1 MPLLWQCCLRVKQ
14 RCKHEYSVG
23 IYIIMRK
30 YKKSHLSKKRKLGI
44 VLSIFL
50 IVIVCVFVFFNTY
63 VNPIIITISQA
74 QIKAMA
80 TKAVNSAVQTVINNT
95 DVYDELIDIMVD
107 SDGNITMFQVKSIQ
121 INKLS
126 KNISRTAQQNME
138 LASAEGV
145 GIPLGTLSGI
155 SVLVGLGPELRFFV
169 SPIGSIQ
176 SSFSSEF
183 ASAGINQT
191 NHRIYLTM
199 DTTVSIVL
207 PTSTK
212 TVSTK
217 THILVC
223 ESIIIG
229 KVPDT
234 YLNST
239 SLDEMLNLVA

>member
-1 MPLLWQCCLRVKQ
+1 MQKRFKRHRFSRRQKFLVLLVFLL
-14 RCKHEYSVG
+14 
-23 IYIIMRK
+23 II
-30 YKKSHLSKKRKLGI
+30 I
-44 VLSIFL
+44 ISI
-50 IVIVCVFVFFNTY
+50 FVFFNVY

-74 QIKAMA
+74 KIKTMA
-80 TKAVNSAVQTVINNT
+80 TKAVNGAVQTVINNT
-95 DVYDELIDIMVD
+95 DVYDELIDIMTD
-107 SDGNITMFQVKSIQ
+107 SEGNITMFQVKSIQ

-126 KNISRTAQQNME
+126 KDISKTAQQNLE

-155 SVLVGLGPELRFFV
+155 SVLVGLGPEINFYV

-183 ASAGINQT
+183 CSAGINQT
-191 NHRIYLTM
+191 NHRIYLTL
-199 DTTVSIVL
+199 DTTVSLVL
-207 PTSTK
+207 PTSTR

-217 THILVC
+217 SHILIC

-234 YLNST
+234 YLNSS

>member
-1 MPLLWQCCLRVKQ
+1 MQKRFKRHRFSRRQKFLVLLVFLL
-14 RCKHEYSVG
+14 
-23 IYIIMRK
+23 II
-30 YKKSHLSKKRKLGI
+30 I
-44 VLSIFL
+44 ISI
-50 IVIVCVFVFFNTY
+50 FVFFNVY

-74 QIKAMA
+74 KIKTMA
-80 TKAVNSAVQTVINNT
+80 TKAVNGAVQTVINNT
-95 DVYDELIDIMVD
+95 DVYDELIDIMTD
-107 SDGNITMFQVKSIQ
+107 SEGNITMFQVRSIQ

-126 KNISRTAQQNME
+126 KDISKTAQQNLE

-155 SVLVGLGPELRFFV
+155 SVLVGLGPEINFYV

-183 ASAGINQT
+183 TSAGINQT
-191 NHRIYLTM
+191 NHRIYLTL
-199 DTTVSIVL
+199 DTTVSLVL
-207 PTSTK
+207 PTSTR

-217 THILVC
+217 SHILIC

-234 YLNST
+234 YLNSS

>member
-1 MPLLWQCCLRVKQ
+1 MQ
-14 RCKHEYSVG
+14 KHKFH
-23 IYIIMRK
+23 RK
-30 YKKSHLSKKRKLGI
+30 ISKKKKLFI
-44 VLSIFL
+44 VLTVFL
-50 IVIVCVFVFFNTY
+50 LILVFLFVFFNNY
-63 VNPIIITISQA
+63 VNPIIITISEA
-74 QIKAMA
+74 KVKSMT

-107 SDGNITMFQVKSIQ
+107 EQGNISMFQVKSIK

-126 KNISRTAQQNME
+126 KEISKTAQQNLE
-138 LASAEGV
+138 VVSAEGI

-155 SVLVGLGPELRFFV
+155 SVLVGLGPEINFYV

-183 ASAGINQT
+183 ESAGINQT
-191 NHRIYLTM
+191 NHRIYLTL
-199 DTTVSIVL
+199 DTSVSIVL

-212 TVSTK
+212 TVSTRS
-217 THILVC
+217 HILIC

-229 KVPDT
+229 KVPET

>member
-1 MPLLWQCCLRVKQ
+1 MQKIKR
-14 RCKHEYSVG
+14 R
-23 IYIIMRK
+23 R
-30 YKKSHLSKKRKLGI
+30 LSKKRKLI
-44 VLSIFL
+44 ILLSLFL
-50 IVIVCVFVFFNTY
+50 VVMITIFVFFNTY

-74 QIKAMA
+74 QVKAMT

-95 DVYDELIDIMVD
+95 DVYDELINIMTD
-107 SDGNITMFQVKSIQ
+107 SEGNITMFQVKSIQ

-126 KNISRTAQQNME
+126 KNISRTAQQNLE

-155 SVLVGLGPELRFFV
+155 SVLVGLGPEITFFV

-191 NHRIYLTM
+191 NHRIYLTL

-217 THILVC
+217 SHILIC

-239 SLDEMLNLVA
+239 SLDEMLNLVV

>member
-1 MPLLWQCCLRVKQ
+1 MQ
-14 RCKHEYSVG
+14 KHKFH
-23 IYIIMRK
+23 RK
-30 YKKSHLSKKRKLGI
+30 ISKKKKLFI
-44 VLSIFL
+44 VLTVFL
-50 IVIVCVFVFFNTY
+50 LILVFLCVFFNNY
-63 VNPIIITISQA
+63 VNPIIITISEA
-74 QIKAMA
+74 KVKSMT

-107 SDGNITMFQVKSIQ
+107 EQGNISMFQVKSIK

-126 KNISRTAQQNME
+126 KEISKTAQQNLE
-138 LASAEGV
+138 VVSAEGI

-155 SVLVGLGPELRFFV
+155 SVLVGLGPEINFYV

-183 ASAGINQT
+183 ESAGINQT
-191 NHRIYLTM
+191 NHRIYLTL
-199 DTTVSIVL
+199 DTSVSIVL

-212 TVSTK
+212 TVSTRS
-217 THILVC
+217 HILIC

-229 KVPDT
+229 KVPET

>member
-1 MPLLWQCCLRVKQ
+1 MQKIKR
-14 RCKHEYSVG
+14 R
-23 IYIIMRK
+23 R
-30 YKKSHLSKKRKLGI
+30 LSKKRKLI
-44 VLSIFL
+44 ILLSLFL
-50 IVIVCVFVFFNTY
+50 ITMITIFVFFNTY

-74 QIKAMA
+74 QVKAMT

-95 DVYDELIDIMVD
+95 DVYDELINIMTD
-107 SDGNITMFQVKSIQ
+107 SEGNITMFQVKSIQ

-126 KNISRTAQQNME
+126 KNISRTAQQNLE

-155 SVLVGLGPELRFFV
+155 SVFVGLGPEITFFV

-191 NHRIYLTM
+191 NHRIYLTL

-217 THILVC
+217 SHILIC

-229 KVPDT
+229 KVPET

>member
-1 MPLLWQCCLRVKQ
+1 MQKTKIRHKLF
-14 RCKHEYSVG
+14 
-23 IYIIMRK
+23 
-30 YKKSHLSKKRKLGI
+30 KKRRF
-44 VLSIFL
+44 SIALFVILL
-50 IVIVCVFVFFNTY
+50 IIIALLVFFNNY
-63 VNPIIITISQA
+63 VNPIIITISEA
-74 QIKAMA
+74 KIKSMT
-80 TKAVNSAVQTVINNT
+80 TKAVNGAVQTVINNT
-95 DVYDELIDIMVD
+95 DVYDELIDIMTD
-107 SDGNITMFQVKSIQ
+107 SQGNITMFQVKSIQ

-126 KNISRTAQQNME
+126 KEISKMAQQNLE
-138 LASAEGV
+138 ISSTEGV

-155 SVLVGLGPELRFFV
+155 SVLVGVGPEINFYV

-183 ASAGINQT
+183 ESAGINQT
-191 NHRIYLTM
+191 NHRIYLTLESH
-199 DTTVSIVL
+199 VSIVL

-217 THILVC
+217 SHILIC

-229 KVPDT
+229 KVPET

>member
-1 MPLLWQCCLRVKQ
+1 MQKIKR
-14 RCKHEYSVG
+14 R
-23 IYIIMRK
+23 R
-30 YKKSHLSKKRKLGI
+30 LSKKRKLI
-44 VLSIFL
+44 ILLSLFL
-50 IVIVCVFVFFNTY
+50 VVMITIFVFFNTY

-74 QIKAMA
+74 QVKAMT

-95 DVYDELIDIMVD
+95 DVYDELINIMTD
-107 SDGNITMFQVKSIQ
+107 SEGNITMFQVKSIQ

-126 KNISRTAQQNME
+126 KNISRTAQQNLE

-155 SVLVGLGPELRFFV
+155 SVLVGLGPEITFFV

-191 NHRIYLTM
+191 NHRIYLTL

-217 THILVC
+217 SHILIC

>member
-1 MPLLWQCCLRVKQ
+1 MKIRNK
-14 RCKHEYSVG
+14 
-23 IYIIMRK
+23 
-30 YKKSHLSKKRKLGI
+30 LSKKRR
-44 VLSIFL
+44 FL
-50 IVIVCVFVFFNTY
+50 IVLFVFLTIFIALLVFFNNY
-63 VNPIIITISQA
+63 VNPIIITISEA
-74 QIKAMA
+74 KVKAMT
-80 TKAVNSAVQTVINNT
+80 TKAVNGAVQTVINNT
-95 DVYDELIDIMVD
+95 DVYDELIDIMTD
-107 SDGNITMFQVKSIQ
+107 SQGNITMFQVKSIQ

-126 KNISRTAQQNME
+126 KEISKTAQQNLE
-138 LASAEGV
+138 ISSTEGV

-155 SVLVGLGPELRFFV
+155 SVLVGVGPEINFYV

-183 ASAGINQT
+183 ESAGINQT
-191 NHRIYLTM
+191 NHRIYLTLESH
-199 DTTVSIVL
+199 VSIVL

-217 THILVC
+217 SHILIC

-229 KVPDT
+229 KVPET

>member
-1 MPLLWQCCLRVKQ
+1 MRRIK
-14 RCKHEYSVG
+14 KH
-23 IYIIMRK
+23 
-30 YKKSHLSKKRKLGI
+30 HLSKKHKI
-44 VLSIFL
+44 TITITVFFL
-50 IVIVCVFVFFNTY
+50 IIVSIFVFFNVY

-74 QIKAMA
+74 QIKSMA
-80 TKAVNSAVQTVINNT
+80 TKSVNSAVQTVINNS
-95 DVYDELIDIMVD
+95 DVYDELIDIMTD
-107 SDGNITMFQVKSIQ
+107 GEGNITMFQVKSIQ

-126 KNISRTAQQNME
+126 KSISRTAQQNLE

-145 GIPLGTLSGI
+145 SIPLGTLSGI
-155 SVLVGLGPELRFFV
+155 SVLVGLGPQIKFFV
-169 SPIGSIQ
+169 SPIGNIQ

-191 NHRIYLTM
+191 NHRIYLTL

-207 PTSTK
+207 PTSTQ

-217 THILVC
+217 SHILIC

-229 KVPDT
+229 KVPET

>member
-1 MPLLWQCCLRVKQ
+1 MQKRFKRHRFSRRQKFLVLLVFLL
-14 RCKHEYSVG
+14 
-23 IYIIMRK
+23 II
-30 YKKSHLSKKRKLGI
+30 I
-44 VLSIFL
+44 ISI
-50 IVIVCVFVFFNTY
+50 FVFFNVY

-74 QIKAMA
+74 KIKTMA
-80 TKAVNSAVQTVINNT
+80 TKAVNGAVQTVINNT
-95 DVYDELIDIMVD
+95 DVYDELIDIMTD
-107 SDGNITMFQVKSIQ
+107 SEGNITMFQVRSIQ

-126 KNISRTAQQNME
+126 KDISKTAQQNLE

-155 SVLVGLGPELRFFV
+155 SVLVGLGPEINFYV

-183 ASAGINQT
+183 CSAGINQT
-191 NHRIYLTM
+191 NHRIYLTL
-199 DTTVSIVL
+199 DTTVSLVL
-207 PTSTK
+207 PTSTR

-217 THILVC
+217 SHILIC

-234 YLNST
+234 YLNSS

>member
-1 MPLLWQCCLRVKQ
+1 MQKRFKRHRFSRRQKFLVLLVFLL
-14 RCKHEYSVG
+14 
-23 IYIIMRK
+23 II
-30 YKKSHLSKKRKLGI
+30 I
-44 VLSIFL
+44 ISI
-50 IVIVCVFVFFNTY
+50 FVFFNVY

-74 QIKAMA
+74 KIKTMA
-80 TKAVNSAVQTVINNT
+80 TKAVNGAVQTVINNT
-95 DVYDELIDIMVD
+95 DVYDELIDIMTD
-107 SDGNITMFQVKSIQ
+107 SEGNITMFQVRSIQ

-126 KNISRTAQQNME
+126 KDISKTAQQNLE

-155 SVLVGLGPELRFFV
+155 SVLVGLGPEINFYV

-183 ASAGINQT
+183 TSAGINQT
-191 NHRIYLTM
+191 NHRIYLTL
-199 DTTVSIVL
+199 DTSVSLVL

-212 TVSTK
+212 TVNTK
-217 THILVC
+217 SHILIC

-234 YLNST
+234 YLNSS

>member
-1 MPLLWQCCLRVKQ
+1 MQKRFKRHRFSRRQKFLVLLVFLL
-14 RCKHEYSVG
+14 
-23 IYIIMRK
+23 II
-30 YKKSHLSKKRKLGI
+30 I
-44 VLSIFL
+44 ISI
-50 IVIVCVFVFFNTY
+50 FVFFNVY

-74 QIKAMA
+74 KIKTMA
-80 TKAVNSAVQTVINNT
+80 TKAVNGVVQTVINNT
-95 DVYDELIDIMVD
+95 DVYDELIDIMTD
-107 SDGNITMFQVKSIQ
+107 SEGNITMFQVRSIQ

-126 KNISRTAQQNME
+126 KDISKTAQQNLE

-155 SVLVGLGPELRFFV
+155 SVLVGLGPEINFYV

-183 ASAGINQT
+183 CSAGINQT
-191 NHRIYLTM
+191 NHRIYLTL
-199 DTTVSIVL
+199 DTTVSLVL
-207 PTSTK
+207 PTSTR

-217 THILVC
+217 SHILIC

-234 YLNST
+234 YLNSS